1 MNLLCD
7 GVVNVICCRFREYLK
22 DHDRIKEN
30 VCSRQPNHEIC
41 GDGDGS
47 AVGGELGGIASREA
61 SGGSTL
67 PPLEKLSIWAWQNL
81 VVYVAGFITVI
92 GLLNAMG
99 CFEKSLSTK
108 IADAQLRA
116 MQPIDEMMD
125 ADS

>member
-1 MNLLCD
+1 M
-7 GVVNVICCRFREYLK
+7 IWCRFREYLK

-41 GDGDGS
+41 GGDVS
-47 AVGGELGGIASREA
+47 AVSAVSAVARGGKMTD
-61 SGGSTL
+61 GSTL